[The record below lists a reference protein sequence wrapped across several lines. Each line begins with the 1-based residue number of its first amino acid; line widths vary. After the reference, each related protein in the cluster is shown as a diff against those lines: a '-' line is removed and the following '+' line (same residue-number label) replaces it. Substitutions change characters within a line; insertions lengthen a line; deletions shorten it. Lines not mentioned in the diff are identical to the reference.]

1 MGLVWDLMEGA
12 RNCVRGYARVQ
23 PREQVVLWTD
33 RSGEAHPDVVEAFGT
48 AVEEVGAEAVLLCSK
63 AVVHRLKQP
72 LQKPVL
78 SAIRDADVILSF
90 HGLEN
95 AATLH
100 NNDVA
105 QVIFDTP
112 TRKPVTAIWE
122 NVLLLPIVGVV
133 DSQRAQDIMN
143 AILAKVADTSSK
155 VAILDIAGVAIVDT
169 AVANHLI
176 KITKFLKSLLYTL
189 RLGFLLL

>member
-12 RNCVRGYARVQ
+12 RNCVQGYARVQ
-23 PREQVVLWTD
+23 PGEQVVLWTD

-105 QVIFDTP
+105 EVIFYTP
-112 TRKPVTAIWE
+112 TRNVAVISLTPELLASDWARFPADLVFRIYQKVREQALSSGTDVFRVTDEHGTDFTGRIAYRA
-122 NVLLLPIVGVV
+122 GFKFV
-133 DSQRAQDIMN
+133 DPPKQWQFFPGGEMA
-143 AILAKVADTSSK
+143 
-155 VAILDIAGVAIVDT
+155 
-169 AVANHLI
+169 
-176 KITKFLKSLLYTL
+176 
-189 RLGFLLL
+189 